1 MLGSKPP
8 HVFPDPNGSSK
19 FYMGGK
25 TTNVRAKVKWDI
37 LTLSKPDN
45 GLGIIDPKAQSE
57 ALFTKLLVR
66 GLAPGGE
73 P

>member
-1 MLGSKPP
+1 
-8 HVFPDPNGSSK
+8 
-19 FYMGGK
+19 MGGK